1 MSRLSA
7 AALALA
13 ALLPVRQA
21 AADTLTLRYGQAFS
35 AVRSIYSLPIFVADR
50 EGFFAREGLAFGSI
64 LIPGGGE
71 NMIAA
76 LEDGTVDL
84 THVATPFL
92 IERAIA
98 GSDAVAIAAEFDN
111 PIYTLVA
118 RPEIA
123 SFADLERADLER
135 HVVGMADDGGTIAY
149 SMGKLLA
156 QNGVHDGDIDIK
168 LVPGTP
174 QRLNCLRRGPCD
186 AVPLGQPEDFVA
198 LDEGYRRLG
207 VSTDAVPRFLYT
219 VTAAKRSWA
228 DRHKEAVVRYVRALA
243 AAFRFMRDARNR
255 DAVVAIIVATEAVSE
270 ASARRTLALYFTP
283 ERHVLPEAGELDL
296 DGLRQVIA
304 FMADKGTLRAP
315 LPAAERFVD
324 QRYLQAAG
332 IGR

>member
-1 MSRLSA
+1 MRVRT
-7 AALALA
+7 AALAFV
-13 ALLPVRQA
+13 ALLLARPA
-21 AADTLTLRYGQAFS
+21 AADSLTLRYGQAFS
-35 AVRSIYSLPIFVADR
+35 AVRSIYSLPIFIADR
-50 EGFFAREGLAFGSI
+50 EGFFAREGLAFGTI

-71 NMIAA
+71 NMIEA

-92 IERAIA
+92 IERALA

-118 RPEIA
+118 RPGIA
-123 SFADLERADLER
+123 GFADLKR

-149 SMGKLLA
+149 SMWKLLA
-156 QNGVHDGDIDIK
+156 QNGVRDGDVEVK

-174 QRLNCLRRGPCD
+174 QRLNCLRRGACD

-228 DRHKEAVVRYVRALA
+228 ERHEDEVVRYVRALA
-243 AAFRFMRDARNR
+243 AAFRFIRAARNR
-255 DAVVAIIVATEAVSE
+255 DAVVATIVATEAVSE
-270 ASARRTLALYFTP
+270 ASARRTLELYFTP

-296 DGLRQVIA
+296 EGLRRVIA
-304 FMADKGTLRAP
+304 FMADKGKLRAP
-315 LPAAERFVD
+315 LPAAERFID
-324 QRYLQAAG
+324 QRYLLAAG
-332 IGR
+332 IGP

>member
-1 MSRLSA
+1 MSRSSA
-7 AALALA
+7 AALACA
-13 ALLPVRQA
+13 ALLLARA
-21 AADTLTLRYGQAFS
+21 AAAETVTLRYGQAFS
-35 AVRSIYSLPIFVADR
+35 AVRSIYSLPIMVADR
-50 EGFFAREGLAFGSI
+50 EGFFAREDVALGSI

-92 IERAIA
+92 IARAVA

-118 RPEIA
+118 RPGIA
-123 SFADLERADLER
+123 SFADLKR

-149 SMGKLLA
+149 SMRKLLA
-156 QNGVHDGDIDIK
+156 QNGVRDGDIDIK
-168 LVPGTP
+168 PVPGTP
-174 QRLNCLRRGPCD
+174 QRLDCLRRGRCD

-198 LDEGYRRLG
+198 LDDGYRRLG

-228 DRHKEAVVRYVRALA
+228 DRHKDAVVRYVRALA
-243 AAFRFMRDARNR
+243 AAFRFIRDARNR

-304 FMADKGTLRAP
+304 FMAGRGTLRAP
-315 LPAAERFVD
+315 LPVAESFVD
-324 QRYLQAAG
+324 RRYLQAAG